1 MTRRALI
8 VARIGAGAE
17 HDVARIFGES
27 DTTTLPE
34 LAGVRHRS
42 LYVLDDVYVHL
53 VEFRGEANESV
64 EGVREHELFWDVS
77 RKLEPFI
84 RPYNPQTWRSPRDA
98 FAREFYS
105 WTAPEPRS

>member
-1 MTRRALI
+1 MTRRGLI

-27 DTTTLPE
+27 DRTTLPE

-53 VEFRGEANESV
+53 VEFQNEATESV
-64 EGVREHELFWDVS
+64 EGVRQHELFRDVS
-77 RKLEPFI
+77 SKLEPFI
-84 RPYNPQTWRSPRDA
+84 HPYKPQTWRSPKDA

-105 WTAPEPRS
+105 WTAPERSS